1 MNIAQ
6 PWLLRHTGATFISLL
21 HFPALTCQ
29 GHPAGN
35 LTSTHR
41 PTSAAFWKVGECLW
55 PPHFCILIVKSTQ
68 YSGTDTLYSAWPIPS
83 SCSDICLR
91 GRTIENTCQTVA
103 FQQRTPSAAILV
115 QFLLTNMFKIL
126 QVLTLIHRVLFHKWL
141 WRTAG
146 VLAVL
151 WNFTNRPVLSLFPS
165 VFLVFPLLQYWANNS
180 TYNYN
185 GLDFYSP

>member
-6 PWLLRHTGATFISLL
+6 PWLLRHTGVTFISLL

-29 GHPAGN
+29 GSPAGN
-35 LTSTHR
+35 LTSTHC
-41 PTSAAFWKVGECLW
+41 PTSAAFRKVGECLW
-55 PPHFCILIVKSTQ
+55 PPHSCILIVKPTQ
-68 YSGTDTLYSAWPIPS
+68 YSGTDTGLSPVVVA
-83 SCSDICLR
+83 ICLR
-91 GRTIENTCQTVA
+91 GCTIENTCQTVA

-126 QVLTLIHRVLFHKWL
+126 HVGTLILRVLFHRWL

-151 WNFTNRPVLSLFPS
+151 SLFPS
-165 VFLVFPLLQYWANNS
+165 VFLAFPPLQYWTKNS

-185 GLDFYSP
+185 GLDFSSP